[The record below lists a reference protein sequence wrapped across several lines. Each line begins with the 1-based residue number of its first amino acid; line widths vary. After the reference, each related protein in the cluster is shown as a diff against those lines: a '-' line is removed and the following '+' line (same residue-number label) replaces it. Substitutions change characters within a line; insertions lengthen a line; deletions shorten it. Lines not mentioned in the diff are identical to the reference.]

1 MPSLPQEL
9 VDRIIDEARDDI
21 PTLRSC
27 SLVSHAF
34 LPRTRVHLFETI
46 DLSTIDECQKFH
58 ALCITSPHVITYVKN
73 LDLCTLYGG
82 RRERILEDPSFPAVM
97 GLIPVCQLERLK
109 INKYHWSEVSE
120 SSKEALSQHS
130 FRSVVL
136 DTNLLKDVDALYT
149 VFSGSTE
156 FDLSFEGIIGESS
169 PFITN
174 MSPPASGG
182 WLVKLSLEGFCDP
195 ILESIIETQT
205 YPFSV
210 NNLQSLS
217 IIIEHQT
224 TVASQTNLRFTTSV
238 PRTSECG
245 TSQERLGGGYPP
257 DFEYLAIALYQCVA
271 SGRRRYF

>member
-46 DLSTIDECQKFH
+46 DLSTIDKCQNSTP
-58 ALCITSPHVITYVKN
+58 CN